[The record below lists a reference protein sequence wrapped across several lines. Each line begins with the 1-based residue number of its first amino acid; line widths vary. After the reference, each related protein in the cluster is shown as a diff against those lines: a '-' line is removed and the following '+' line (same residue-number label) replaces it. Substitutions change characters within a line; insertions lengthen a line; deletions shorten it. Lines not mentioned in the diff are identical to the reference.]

1 MSYLFYWL
9 RGGDL
14 TIYYG
19 VSYGSL
25 DTAPK
30 ISNQPSVRSC
40 LSMTP
45 RVVVLG
51 VVCGV
56 GWGWSGRG
64 LGCGGGGG
72 LGKAG
77 DVRLGRGRDFGVRSM
92 GVTSLHGWIKLKEVL
107 KILHWLAWPRD

>member
-1 MSYLFYWL
+1 MIDNGTLSIGFCDICLIIEQIVIKHQTGASFSSIGKWGKVSYLFSWL

-45 RVVVLG
+45 RVTT
-51 VVCGV
+51 
-56 GWGWSGRG
+56 GR
-64 LGCGGGGG
+64 
-72 LGKAG
+72 
-77 DVRLGRGRDFGVRSM
+77 
-92 GVTSLHGWIKLKEVL
+92 
-107 KILHWLAWPRD
+107 

>member
-1 MSYLFYWL
+1 MIDNGTLSIGFYDILSHYRANRHQTGASFSSLGKWGKVSYLFSLL

-14 TIYYG
+14 NIYYG

-45 RVVVLG
+45 RVLNG
-51 VVCGV
+51 EH
-56 GWGWSGRG
+56 
-64 LGCGGGGG
+64 
-72 LGKAG
+72 AG
-77 DVRLGRGRDFGVRSM
+77 EGPMPLR
-92 GVTSLHGWIKLKEVL
+92 
-107 KILHWLAWPRD
+107 

>member
-1 MSYLFYWL
+1 MERFPSDFMTSVSLSSKSHQTGASFSSIGKWGKVSYLFSWL

-40 LSMTP
+40 LSMIP
-45 RVVVLG
+45 Q
-51 VVCGV
+51 
-56 GWGWSGRG
+56 
-64 LGCGGGGG
+64 
-72 LGKAG
+72 
-77 DVRLGRGRDFGVRSM
+77 VREDNGTLE
-92 GVTSLHGWIKLKEVL
+92 T
-107 KILHWLAWPRD
+107 